1 MAEKFKSGSTYKV
14 NEKRVAEM
22 KKEQAARNRSY
33 QTPVKTLSKSEV
45 AAANKKLGPKIK
57 RGVRGR
63 ITQQDRVLRTE
74 TGWERDPK
82 EEHAKERQ
90 RERRKPSGSKPLTV
104 AQKRAMTK
112 QYKSDASRTAG
123 EKAAPRGGGRAKASA
138 TRARNIA
145 KSKAAGTYS
154 GGKGAK
160 RKQSLKNRLRI
171 AAARV
176 PLAASY
182 AVRGGGGKGGTK

>member
-63 ITQQDRVLRTE
+63 ITQQDRALRTK

-112 QYKSDASRTAG
+112 QYKSDASRTDG
-123 EKAAPRGGGRAKASA
+123 EKQKPRTGRVSDARTRVGGGSPSSRVAGGL
-138 TRARNIA
+138 ARF
-145 KSKAAGTYS
+145 
-154 GGKGAK
+154 KG
-160 RKQSLKNRLRI
+160 R
-171 AAARV
+171 
-176 PLAASY
+176 
-182 AVRGGGGKGGTK
+182 